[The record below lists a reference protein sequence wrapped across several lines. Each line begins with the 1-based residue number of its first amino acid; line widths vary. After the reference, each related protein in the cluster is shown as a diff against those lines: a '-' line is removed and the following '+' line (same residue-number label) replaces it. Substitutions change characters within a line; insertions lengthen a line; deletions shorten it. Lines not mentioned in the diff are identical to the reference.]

1 MVTASGENSP
11 WRTIGS
17 LAAVV
22 VGLPVVAWAF
32 PGSPWAWVLW
42 IVVGLAAGA
51 VAGRAGLVWVVWLGV
66 AASFALELLLGEPR
80 TGPLW
85 LVWVVVDA
93 VAVAALLSAA
103 FVVGTAIGWRRDPW
117 AGARSAW
124 RGMSPRRRRLSAGAV
139 VVASLALIGYTGVAA
154 VVGSS
159 VLLGS
164 ASVKAPC
171 ETPGTRFGWEYE
183 AINYDQANDLRLV
196 AENPDLER
204 CRSQGSTAG
213 GEVVSSDGIPIAGW
227 YIPAANGAGPTGP
240 TVLIVHGGK
249 TNKSGVLKYA
259 PPFHEAYNL
268 VLVDLRN
275 SGRSGAADSTWG
287 IREQLDLRAMIDWLV
302 RAKGPA
308 WIGLMGNSNGAAA
321 ALVEAGG
328 DPRVRALVLDSMHA
342 EVSTQ
347 LRRVLETEEPYPP
360 WPTAWAMI
368 TGASLRL
375 GADLASV
382 DPVRTITRVGDRP
395 VLLIHG
401 AADLVDRPDESAERN
416 LRAAMDAGVTVGLQV
431 CPGAGHG
438 EVIDTCPEAW
448 ASWAVD
454 FMTAAQAD

>member
-1 MVTASGENSP
+1 MASVGHSP
-11 WRTIGS
+11 WRAVGS
-17 LAAVV
+17 LLVVV

-32 PGSPWAWVLW
+32 PESAWAWALW

-51 VAGRAGLVWVVWLGV
+51 IAGRADLVWIAWLGV
-66 AASFALELLLGEPR
+66 AASFALELLVGEPR

-85 LVWVVVDA
+85 VVWAVVDA
-93 VAVAALLSAA
+93 IAVAALVSAA

-124 RGMSPRRRRLSAGAV
+124 RGMSPGRRRLSAGAV
-139 VVASLALIGYTGVAA
+139 VVASLALVVYTGVAA
-154 VVGSS
+154 VIGSS

-164 ASVKAPC
+164 AAVPAPC

-183 AINYDQANDLRLV
+183 AINYDKADDLRL
-196 AENPDLER
+196 AAQNPDLDS
-204 CRSQGSTAG
+204 CSSQGSTAG
-213 GEVVSSDGIPIAGW
+213 DEVVSPDDVPLAGW
-227 YIPAANGAGPTGP
+227 YIPAGNGAGPTGP

-268 VLVDLRN
+268 VLLDLRN

-287 IREQLDLRAMIDWLV
+287 LREQLDLRAMIDWLV

-308 WIGLMGNSNGAAA
+308 WIGVIGNSNGAAT
-321 ALVEAGG
+321 ALAEAGD

-342 EVSTQ
+342 AVSTQ

-360 WPTAWAMI
+360 WPTAWAML
-368 TGASLRL
+368 TGASLRI
-375 GADLASV
+375 GADIASV

-401 AADLVDRPDESAERN
+401 SADIVDRPAESAERN
-416 LRAAMDAGVTVGLQV
+416 LHAAMEAGVTVGLQV
-431 CPGAGHG
+431 CPGAKHG
-438 EVIDTCPEAW
+438 KVIDTCPEPW
-448 ASWAVD
+448 ARWAVEL
-454 FMTAAQAD
+454 MTAAQAD